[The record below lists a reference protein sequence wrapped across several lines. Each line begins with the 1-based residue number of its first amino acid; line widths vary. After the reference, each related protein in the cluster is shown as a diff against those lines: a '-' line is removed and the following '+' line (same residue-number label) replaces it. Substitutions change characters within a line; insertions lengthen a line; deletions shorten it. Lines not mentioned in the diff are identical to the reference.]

1 MSEATLSSAPRSAL
15 VTGASKGLGLA
26 LARSLV
32 ADGWTV
38 VVDARHGA
46 ALDEAVGALGPGVV
60 AVPGDIGDATH
71 RRSLAA
77 AAEQIGGL
85 DLVVLSAGTLGPS
98 PLPALADL
106 ALEDLRRTLEVNLV
120 AQLGVIQA
128 VLPHLRPGVAIVAVT
143 SDAAVEPYEGWGAYA
158 ASKAGFEQLAAVLGA
173 ERPDLRVLRIDPGD
187 LRTDMHQAAFPGE
200 DISDR
205 PRPEAVV
212 PALRTILDQPFPTGR
227 YQASDVAVTR
237 EVA

>member
-106 ALEDLRRTLEVNLV
+106 ALEDLRRPPEVNLV
-120 AQLGVIQA
+120 AQPGVIQA
-128 VLPHLRPGVAIVAVT
+128 VPPHLRPGAASVAVA
-143 SDAAVEPYEGWGAYA
+143 SDAGGGP
-158 ASKAGFEQLAAVLGA
+158 
-173 ERPDLRVLRIDPGD
+173 
-187 LRTDMHQAAFPGE
+187 
-200 DISDR
+200 
-205 PRPEAVV
+205 PR
-212 PALRTILDQPFPTGR
+212 G
-227 YQASDVAVTR
+227 
-237 EVA
+237 

>member
-1 MSEATLSSAPRSAL
+1 M
-15 VTGASKGLGLA
+15 GLA

-106 ALEDLRRTLEVNLV
+106 APEDLRPPPEVNLV
-120 AQLGVIQA
+120 AHPGVIQTA
-128 VLPHLRPGVAIVAVT
+128 LPHLRPRAALVAVT
-143 SDAAVEPYEGWGAYA
+143 S
-158 ASKAGFEQLAAVLGA
+158 AG
-173 ERPDLRVLRIDPGD
+173 RVG
-187 LRTDMHQAAFPGE
+187 
-200 DISDR
+200 
-205 PRPEAVV
+205 
-212 PALRTILDQPFPTGR
+212 PFRG
-227 YQASDVAVTR
+227 TR
-237 EVA
+237 RG